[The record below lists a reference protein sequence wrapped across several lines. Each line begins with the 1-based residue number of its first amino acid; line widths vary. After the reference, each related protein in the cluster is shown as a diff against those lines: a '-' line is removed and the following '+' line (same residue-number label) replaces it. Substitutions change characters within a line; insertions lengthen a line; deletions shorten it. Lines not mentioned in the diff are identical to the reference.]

1 MGSDALVKSVNLV
14 SESFELS
21 GKSVQVVLK
30 SFLLFVE
37 GLDGSSVLF
46 CEVTECSLDV
56 LS

>member
-37 GLDGSSVLF
+37 GFDGGRILSLEIRVS
-46 CEVTECSLDV
+46 SLDV